1 MEKKRRRRR
10 YTLREQLLSLA
21 IGIMIGLLAGL
32 AHANSVQQ
40 HRQAIVSLPSEP
52 PAIMATQEAPET
64 PTAPPE
70 PYNDP
75 NIPDNVEEAARAAG
89 AAYDLSPELL
99 EAVAFHESRYSLDAV
114 NGDCIGLM
122 QIAACWHEDRMERL
136 GVTEADL
143 WKAGPSM
150 MVAADF
156 LDELI
161 RRYDDLGTALMYYNG
176 GGDHM
181 AAYLERGELSWYA
194 SSVIEMA
201 EQLRQEHD
209 NAEEVRPLDSIK

>member
-21 IGIMIGLLAGL
+21 LGITIGLLAGMG
-32 AHANSVQQ
+32 HMNSAQQ
-40 HRQAIVSLPSEP
+40 PKQAIASLPSDP
-52 PAIMATQEAPET
+52 CPVVTVTET
-64 PTAPPE
+64 PTAAPE

-75 NIPDNVEEAARAAG
+75 DIPDDVETAARAAG
-89 AAYDLSPELL
+89 EAYGLSPELL
-99 EAVAFHESRYSLDAV
+99 EAIAYYESRYQLDAV
-114 NGDCIGLM
+114 NGDCTGLM
-122 QIAACWHEDRMERL
+122 QVSLYWHEDRMERL

>member
-1 MEKKRRRRR
+1 MEKRKKRRR
-10 YTLREQLLSLA
+10 YTLRRQLLSLA
-21 IGIMIGLLAGL
+21 LGITIGLLAGL
-32 AHANSVQQ
+32 AHANSVQR
-40 HRQAIVSLPSEP
+40 HRQAIASLPSEP
-52 PAIMATQEAPET
+52 PVIATTQEAPET

-70 PYNDP
+70 PYNDL
-75 NIPDNVEEAARAAG
+75 NIPDNVEAAARAAG
-89 AAYDLSPELL
+89 EAYGLPPELL

-122 QIAACWHEDRMERL
+122 QIATRWHEDRMERL

-161 RRYDDLGTALMYYNG
+161 RRYDDLGKALMYYNG
-176 GGDHM
+176 GGDRM
-181 AAYLERGELSWYA
+181 ATYLERGELSWYA

-201 EQLRQEHD
+201 EQLRQEHG

>member
-21 IGIMIGLLAGL
+21 SAHDRVLAGL

-122 QIAACWHEDRMERL
+122 QIGGLLHEDQGWSAWE
-136 GVTEADL
+136 
-143 WKAGPSM
+143 
-150 MVAADF
+150 
-156 LDELI
+156 
-161 RRYDDLGTALMYYNG
+161 
-176 GGDHM
+176 
-181 AAYLERGELSWYA
+181 
-194 SSVIEMA
+194 
-201 EQLRQEHD
+201 
-209 NAEEVRPLDSIK
+209 

>member
-75 NIPDNVEEAARAAG
+75 NIPDNVDLYCIEPLARLMT
-89 AAYDLSPELL
+89 YLLSFWKPLHFMR
-99 EAVAFHESRYSLDAV
+99 AVTAWMRST
-114 NGDCIGLM
+114 
-122 QIAACWHEDRMERL
+122 
-136 GVTEADL
+136 VT
-143 WKAGPSM
+143 
-150 MVAADF
+150 
-156 LDELI
+156 
-161 RRYDDLGTALMYYNG
+161 
-176 GGDHM
+176 
-181 AAYLERGELSWYA
+181 A
-194 SSVIEMA
+194 SA
-201 EQLRQEHD
+201 
-209 NAEEVRPLDSIK
+209 

>member
-52 PAIMATQEAPET
+52 PAITATQEAPET

-75 NIPDNVEEAARAAG
+75 NIPDNVEAAARAAG

-122 QIAACWHEDRMERL
+122 QIA
-136 GVTEADL
+136 T
-143 WKAGPSM
+143 
-150 MVAADF
+150 
-156 LDELI
+156 
-161 RRYDDLGTALMYYNG
+161 Y
-176 GGDHM
+176 
-181 AAYLERGELSWYA
+181 
-194 SSVIEMA
+194 
-201 EQLRQEHD
+201 
-209 NAEEVRPLDSIK
+209 

>member
-52 PAIMATQEAPET
+52 PAIMTTQEAPET

-99 EAVAFHESRYSLDAV
+99 EAVAFHESRYSL
-114 NGDCIGLM
+114 M
-122 QIAACWHEDRMERL
+122 QIAAYWHEDRMERL

-209 NAEEVRPLDSIK
+209 DAEEVRPLDSIK

>member
-1 MEKKRRRRR
+1 MEKRKKRRR
-10 YTLREQLLSLA
+10 YTLRGQLLSLA
-21 IGIMIGLLAGL
+21 LGITIGLLAGL
-32 AHANSVQQ
+32 AHANSVQR
-40 HRQAIVSLPSEP
+40 HRQAIASLPSEP
-52 PAIMATQEAPET
+52 PVIVTTQEAPET
-64 PTAPPE
+64 PTAPPK

-89 AAYDLSPELL
+89 EAYGLPPELL

-122 QIAACWHEDRMERL
+122 QIAAYWHEDRMERL

-176 GGDHM
+176 GGNHM

-209 NAEEVRPLDSIK
+209 DAEEVRPLDSIK

>member
-1 MEKKRRRRR
+1 MEKKRGRRR

-89 AAYDLSPELL
+89 AAYDLSPELVVWQGKDRTDAQ
-99 EAVAFHESRYSLDAV
+99 EVNSWAIFSDSFSR
-114 NGDCIGLM
+114 
-122 QIAACWHEDRMERL
+122 CWDKS
-136 GVTEADL
+136 T
-143 WKAGPSM
+143 
-150 MVAADF
+150 
-156 LDELI
+156 
-161 RRYDDLGTALMYYNG
+161 
-176 GGDHM
+176 
-181 AAYLERGELSWYA
+181 
-194 SSVIEMA
+194 
-201 EQLRQEHD
+201 
-209 NAEEVRPLDSIK
+209 

>member
-1 MEKKRRRRR
+1 MEKRKRKRRRS
-10 YTLREQLLSLA
+10 TLPGKLLSLA
-21 IGIMIGLLAGL
+21 LGITIGLLAGMG
-32 AHANSVQQ
+32 HMNSAQQ
-40 HRQAIVSLPSEP
+40 PKQVIASLPSDP
-52 PAIMATQEAPET
+52 RPVVTAAET
-64 PTAPPE
+64 LTAAPE

-75 NIPDNVEEAARAAG
+75 DIPDDVEAAARAAG

-122 QIAACWHEDRMERL
+122 QIATYWHEDRMERL

-161 RRYDDLGTALMYYNG
+161 WRYDDLGTALMYYNG